1 MYSKRDRY
9 SREITNTTLISNI
22 ERYFLVRSEEIKTS
36 PAQLGKLYVKAK
48 VSANQLRLNALAGDN
63 SELNEKTSQL
73 FHFIDDNIQS
83 ATPTV
88 DPSDIG
94 KILNILREIKSVVN
108 N

>member
-1 MYSKRDRY
+1 MYSKRGRY

-22 ERYFLVRSEEIKTS
+22 ERYFRVRSQEIRTS

-48 VSANQLRLNALAGDN
+48 VRAKQLRLNALAGDS

-83 ATPTV
+83 TAPTAA
-88 DPSDIG
+88 PGDIR
-94 KILNILREIKSVVN
+94 KILDILEEIKSVVN